1 MGSWITAL
9 YRSKGCERSSLFDT
23 VLRPLREVRDAEI
36 LLLRVVGDTNG
47 ISRSGVKDLT
57 LQIRGCWFQIP
68 KYKVIRFRG
77 MDKSGERARSSAR
90 IERRPS
96 IPGVGESRRSGV
108 RIPAGPPLFRAPD
121 DAAF

>member
-1 MGSWITAL
+1 MGL
-9 YRSKGCERSSLFDT
+9 VDLELK
-23 VLRPLREVRDAEI
+23 I
-36 LLLRVVGDTNG
+36 LLF
-47 ISRSGVKDLT
+47 RSEAAGSKYL
-57 LQIRGCWFQIP
+57 
-68 KYKVIRFRG
+68 KYKVIRFRS